1 MIKNKS
7 PCINPPSAQ
16 LTSDRLKKMK
26 EKYDNTLQIGSE
38 KKGKETCK

>member
-7 PCINPPSAQ
+7 TCTNPKSAQ

-26 EKYDNTLQIGSE
+26 EKYNNNLQIES
-38 KKGKETCK
+38 KTKGKETSK